1 MNRKIGTLL
10 LAFIIGTTS
19 CSSSF
24 IARTKKQNIK
34 LKGVLENS
42 IKVGTENNKVLILFD
57 KNELIRLFQ
66 NDLLDF
72 NDQRIQLIVN
82 ELKSLKSDLIFS
94 VKEWSG
100 KVKFTEY
107 ELKFHDLLKKG
118 KGEVIDK
125 SSNNKIKRIKYT
137 YIEDKLGGQDGYFS
151 FENGEEFYRVLLA
164 YGE

>member
-10 LAFIIGTTS
+10 LTFIIGITS

-24 IARTKKQNIK
+24 ISRTKNQNIK
-34 LKGVLENS
+34 LKGVHDNS
-42 IKVGTENNKVLILFD
+42 IKVGAENNKVIILFD

-66 NDLLDF
+66 NELLDF
-72 NDQRIQLIVN
+72 NDQEIKLIVN

-100 KVKFTEY
+100 KIKFT

-125 SSNNKIKRIKYT
+125 RSNNKIHVYC
-137 YIEDKLGGQDGYFS
+137 GQTWRARWLF
-151 FENGEEFYRVLLA
+151 
-164 YGE
+164 